1 MAKWCKELQYFFQK
15 SNQVFAHKN
24 FKLRKWS
31 QNIATDQITVTPLSS
46 VQFSILSDFLILLK

>member
-31 QNIATDQITVTPLSS
+31 QNIATDQIAVTPLSS
-46 VQFSILSDFLILLK
+46 VQFSILSDF